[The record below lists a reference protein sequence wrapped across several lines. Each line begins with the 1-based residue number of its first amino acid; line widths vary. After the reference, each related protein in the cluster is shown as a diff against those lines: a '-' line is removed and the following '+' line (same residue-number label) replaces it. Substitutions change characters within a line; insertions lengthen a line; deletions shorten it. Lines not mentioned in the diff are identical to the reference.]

1 MRSGDITSAAVVA
14 AVTIPA
20 DAAEEAIAQVVVDA
34 HGQPVSGCPFR
45 PAVQARD

>member
-14 AVTIPA
+14 AVTVPA
-20 DAAEEAIAQVVVDA
+20 DATEEAIAQAVIDA
-34 HGQPVSGCPFR
+34 HGQSVSGCPFR